1 MPLPEGYLPRK
12 GDEILVRA
20 RVKSDNHAHDDEFF
34 LEIVGRTHHNFFMS
48 IDEIHSLHCRHWNE
62 GDAVIYP
69 GFIGKCEVIACDG
82 DAVWIKSFT
91 NNRTT
96 VNANELEPYVE
107 PKPDEFKIDP
117 QWEADPIKPDPILD
131 GMLNATPG
139 SQSIVGDDE
148 AIEG

>member
-12 GDEILVRA
+12 GDEVLVRA
-20 RVKSDNHAHDDEFF
+20 RVKSDNHAHDGEFF

-48 IDEIHSLHCRHWNE
+48 IDEIHSLHFRHWNE

-69 GFIGKCEVIACDG
+69 GFVGRCEVIACDG
-82 DAVWIKSFT
+82 DAVWIRSFA

-107 PKPDEFKIDP
+107 PVERMT
-117 QWEADPIKPDPILD
+117 EAELVAGLEHLIPPPE
-131 GMLNATPG
+131 PG